1 MSLFWHLWLREFRS
15 RYLGSMSG
23 LLWAFVHPVLQL
35 ALYATVFQHIF
46 KARVVGAEAH
56 GFVAF
61 VGVGFW
67 AWVLFAEAS
76 SRATTAVLDQAA
88 LIGKVKLSTQ
98 MLVTASV
105 CATAAVHLLGYALAL
120 LILAASGTA
129 MHWQG
134 ALLVPVVMA
143 MLMLLT
149 LGFAYFLSAVQ
160 VFIRDLAQII
170 TQVLAFWFFLTPV
183 VYSRE
188 MLPTFAQNWMAW
200 NPLTYYP
207 ERLRQLLLEGQT
219 ALTVA
224 DAYALLIALAVFAI
238 GSLAFRRLQRHFED
252 FL

>member
-1 MSLFWHLWLREFRS
+1 MALFWHFLLRDIRS
-15 RYLGSMSG
+15 RYLGSLTG
-23 LLWAFVHPVLQL
+23 LLWAVLHPALQL
-35 ALYATVFQHIF
+35 LLYATVFQHIF
-46 KARVVGAEAH
+46 KARVVGAESH

-67 AWVLFAEAS
+67 AWVLFAESS

-88 LIGKVKLSTQ
+88 LIGKVKLSAQ

-105 CATAAVHLLGYALAL
+105 CGTAAVHLFGYTVALI
-120 LILAASGTA
+120 ILAASGTA

-134 ALLVPVVMA
+134 ALLVPLVIA
-143 MLMLLT
+143 MLLLLT
-149 LGFAYFLSAVQ
+149 LGFAYLLSAIQ

-170 TQVLAFWFFLTPV
+170 SQVLAFWFFLTPV

-188 MLPTFAQNWMAW
+188 MLPAFAREWMAW

-207 ERLRQLLLEGQT
+207 ERLRQLLLDGELAFG
-219 ALTVA
+219 AA
-224 DAYALLIALAVFAI
+224 DAYALLIAFLVFAI
-238 GSLAFRRLQRHFED
+238 GTFAFRRLQRHFED